1 VQRKAT
7 ITIDK
12 EVLDELVRAT
22 GAASKS
28 AAVMKII
35 DEYLRRRRVEKIL
48 AMKGKLKFDMTADGI
63 RHCQR

>member
-1 VQRKAT
+1 MQRKAT

-12 EVLDELVRAT
+12 EVLDELVKAT

-35 DEYLRRRRVEKIL
+35 NEYLRQWRVEKIL
-48 AMKGKLKFDMTADGI
+48 ALKGKLKFDMTVDEI